1 MVNISA
7 ESRITAPHA
16 AKIVRKANN
25 SSPRRVSFSQEF
37 PMPLRCPLILIV
49 ILATSV
55 HAAQPRDK
63 VQGNWLGTWEG
74 TGGMGGKNVCQ
85 IYGLGNGEYQAMFT
99 AYDSGEQ
106 DKGDFTFGIR
116 GASTTDGKVVF
127 DQNIDLGG
135 LGVFKF
141 HAEIADGKL
150 LGAYSNGNQFEGSM
164 ELKRITQAPEAVGG
178 KPLPGAVVLFNGKD
192 LDGWKVLGDEPA
204 EWTVVDGAIVAP
216 ASDRLTPPKSGHL
229 ACETKFGRAQ
239 VHVEFRVPYLPEKR
253 GERRGQSGMYLLGKY
268 EVQIVDSF
276 GFPRAKDV
284 QGYFIDTDALGAI
297 YGQQAPTELPALP
310 PEEWQAFDITLIPET
325 VDGDGKATKPA
336 ELTVFLNG
344 KSIHERVEL
353 KKPTQGAPVTDA
365 STAASLI
372 LQNAGQPVE
381 FRNIW
386 YVPLEAAK

>member
-1 MVNISA
+1 MSLRPAFALVCLFSA
-7 ESRITAPHA
+7 AVPA
-16 AKIVRKANN
+16 A
-25 SSPRRVSFSQEF
+25 E
-37 PMPLRCPLILIV
+37 L
-49 ILATSV
+49 
-55 HAAQPRDK
+55 RDK

-74 TGGMGGKNVCQ
+74 KGGMGGKNVAQ

-135 LGVFKF
+135 LGMFTF
-141 HAEIADGKL
+141 HAEIEDGKL
-150 LGAYSNGNQFEGSM
+150 LGKYSNGEQYEGTM
-164 ELKRITQAPEAVGG
+164 ELKRTTQSPDAVGG
-178 KPLPGAVVLFNGKD
+178 KPLPGALVLFNGKN

-204 EWTVVDGAIVAP
+204 EWKVADCAIIAP
-216 ASDRLTPPKSGHL
+216 TSDRLTPSKSGHL
-229 ACETKFGRAQ
+229 ACLTNIGRSQ
-239 VHVEFRVPYLPEKR
+239 IHVEFRVPYLPEKR
-253 GERRGQSGMYLLGKY
+253 GERRGQSGVYLLGNY

-325 VDGDGKATKPA
+325 VDSAGKVTTPA

-344 KSIHERVEL
+344 KAIHERVEL
-353 KKPTQGAPVTDA
+353 KKPTQGAPVSDA
-365 STAASLI
+365 ATVPSLM

-386 YVPLEAAK
+386 YVPLDAGK

>member
-1 MVNISA
+1 MSLRFLFTLVWLCSAAVNAA
-7 ESRITAPHA
+7 E
-16 AKIVRKANN
+16 
-25 SSPRRVSFSQEF
+25 
-37 PMPLRCPLILIV
+37 
-49 ILATSV
+49 
-55 HAAQPRDK
+55 PRDK

-74 TGGMGGKNVCQ
+74 KGGMGGKNVCQ

-135 LGVFKF
+135 LGMFKF

-150 LGAYSNGNQFEGSM
+150 LGKYSNGNQYEGTM
-164 ELKRITQAPEAVGG
+164 ELKRITQSPDAVGG

-192 LDGWKVLGDEPA
+192 LDGWKVLGDNTA
-204 EWTVVDGAIVAP
+204 EWKVVDGAIVAP
-216 ASDRLTPPKSGHL
+216 TSERLTPPKSGHL
-229 ACETKFGRAQ
+229 ACQTNLSRAQ

-253 GERRGQSGMYLLGKY
+253 GEKRGQSGVYLFGKY

-297 YGQQAPTELPALP
+297 YGQQSPTELPALP
-310 PEEWQAFDITLIPET
+310 PEEWQAFDITVTPET
-325 VDGDGKATKPA
+325 VDNAGKVTKPA

-353 KKPTQGAPVTDA
+353 KKPTPGAPGSDA
-365 STAASLI
+365 SEGLSLI
-372 LQNAGQPVE
+372 LQNGGQSVE

-386 YVPLEAAK
+386 YVPLDTAK